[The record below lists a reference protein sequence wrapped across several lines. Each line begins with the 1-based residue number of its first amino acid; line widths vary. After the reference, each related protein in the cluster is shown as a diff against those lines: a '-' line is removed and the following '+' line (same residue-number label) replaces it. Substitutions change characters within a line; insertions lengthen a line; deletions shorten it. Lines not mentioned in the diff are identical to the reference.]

1 MSGFFFSGP
10 DRHKRWHKAG
20 CRSRFLPGRRQTL
33 CPNGV
38 AFKLHP
44 YPISASATQAPQEQ
58 LSSSVPDPK
67 KEIPVRTST
76 LNRIPRQDE
85 ILVLGGGVAGCATAI
100 ALSRKGRS
108 VTLIEREPTPRHK
121 VCGEF
126 LSGEAL
132 EDLLALGIDVAALGA
147 VPIDSVRLAA
157 ARRAAEAPLPFPA
170 ASLTRR
176 TLDTALMAR
185 AVAAG
190 VRVERGRSVHVL
202 SRTAT
207 GKWQATLDDGAVC
220 EAPTVFL
227 ATGKH
232 DLRGH
237 ARPKDPQRWVAF
249 KMYYRLAPAQAA
261 ELARAS
267 ELMLYPGGYGGIQ
280 PVEGGIA
287 NLCWVVQQRHLARVG
302 HRWED
307 FLEKM
312 QQDCPHLAMRL
323 AGAEP
328 LLEKPV
334 AVTHIPY
341 GHIRRT
347 TEDGLYCVGDQ
358 AAVIPSFTGDGISI
372 ALHTARCAV
381 AACLAA
387 QPAPLFQARLRSALL
402 PQMRLAGFAAD
413 GLNNSLS
420 RAVLPF
426 CLRVWPGV
434 MRVTAKLTRVAARQA
449 AVVPYAV
456 AG

>member
-1 MSGFFFSGP
+1 MS
-10 DRHKRWHKAG
+10 
-20 CRSRFLPGRRQTL
+20 
-33 CPNGV
+33 
-38 AFKLHP
+38 FKIGTIPAQENSTHNQ
-44 YPISASATQAPQEQ
+44 IAS
-58 LSSSVPDPK
+58 
-67 KEIPVRTST
+67 
-76 LNRIPRQDE
+76 QDDVFV
-85 ILVLGGGVAGCATAI
+85 IGGGVAGCAAAI
-100 ALSRKGRS
+100 ALRRKGHG

-132 EDLLALGIDVAALGA
+132 EDLRLLGIDVAALGA
-147 VPIDSVRLAA
+147 VPIDYVRLAA
-157 ARRAAEAPLPFPA
+157 SRRAAEAPLPFPA
-170 ASLTRR
+170 ASLTRK
-176 TLDTALMAR
+176 TLDTALIAE
-185 AVAAG
+185 AIAAG
-190 VRVERGRSVHVL
+190 VLVERGRSVQAL
-202 SRTAT
+202 SHTET
-207 GKWQATLDDGAVC
+207 GMWQATLDDGSVGAGRT
-220 EAPTVFL
+220 AFL

-237 ARPKDPQRWVAF
+237 PRPKDRQRWVAF

-280 PVEGGIA
+280 PVEGDIA
-287 NLCWVVQQRHLARVG
+287 NLCWVVQQPYLARAG
-302 HRWED
+302 HRWQC
-307 FLEKM
+307 FLARM

-328 LLEKPV
+328 LLDKPI

-341 GHIRRT
+341 GYIRRT
-347 TEDGLYCVGDQ
+347 TEDGLYCIGDQ

-381 AACLAA
+381 AAYVAGE
-387 QPAPLFQARLRSALL
+387 PAPNFQAKLRSALL
-402 PQMRLAGFAAD
+402 PQMRLAEVAAD
-413 GLNNSLS
+413 GLNNSLA

-434 MRVTAKLTRVAARQA
+434 MRVTARLTRVAAQHAA
-449 AVVPYAV
+449 AVPHAV